1 MQIKMQ
7 KRAKENSKSIPS
19 PPRFN
24 IIGEGFV
31 DADVSALMDNLRRMI
46 VRSKGC
52 SKKGGD
58 K

>member
-1 MQIKMQ
+1 MQIKTQ
-7 KRAKENSKSIPS
+7 KRAKENSKSIPL

-46 VRSKGC
+46 VRSKGW
-52 SKKGGD
+52 SKKDGD